1 MEPLSIRDRQTRYGI
16 FMRGS
21 EWTGVA
27 YTETRPVVPF
37 AILDTV
43 YDGIQFLLAVDS
55 ALDSPPLTVHWSP
68 DNHSA

>member
-1 MEPLSIRDRQTRYGI
+1 
-16 FMRGS
+16 MRGS